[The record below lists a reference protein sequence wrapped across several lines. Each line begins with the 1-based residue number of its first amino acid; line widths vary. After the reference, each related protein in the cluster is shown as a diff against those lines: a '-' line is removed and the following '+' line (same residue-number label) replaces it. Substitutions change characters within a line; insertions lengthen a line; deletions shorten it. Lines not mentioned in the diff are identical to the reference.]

1 MSDPGLDIKQQ
12 LEVTLILRLHLQG
25 LLDCQSP
32 VVVVLL
38 YVKTHSEVVL
48 GLVITLV
55 YL

>member
-12 LEVTLILRLHLQG
+12 LEVALILRLHLQG
-25 LLDCQSP
+25 LLDCQSR

-48 GLVITLV
+48 GLVIALV